1 MGVKIPGATF
11 EPMTS
16 PIVPEDVSPP
26 ARYVELND
34 FRSILA
40 AITAARL
47 EWLNAMSRP
56 QTDEAMRFWFANRD
70 RGTILY
76 ALMSEWFRGYWP
88 YRSELR
94 AAVPSVSE
102 SSLARCLK
110 EAVGGYYIEIE
121 SAGTDG
127 RRRLIKPTRKL
138 IVAVERALTDHF
150 RISAKAMPEDSS
162 FRRGLEYLVNSSERL
177 EEIRSLQAVMRYGAP
192 GRSSPYRDG
201 PE

>member
-1 MGVKIPGATF
+1 MTVKIPEATF
-11 EPMTS
+11 EPMSS
-16 PIVPEDVSPP
+16 PIVPEDVAPP
-26 ARYVELND
+26 ARYVELSD
-34 FRSILA
+34 FREILA
-40 AITAARL
+40 AVMVARL
-47 EWLNAMSRP
+47 EWINAMSRP
-56 QTDEAMRFWFANRD
+56 EANETMRFWFANRD
-70 RGTILY
+70 RAAILY

-110 EAVGGYYIEIE
+110 DAVDARYIEIE
-121 SAGTDG
+121 AAGGDG

-150 RISAKAMPEDSS
+150 RLSAESMPADSS
-162 FRRGLEYLVNSSERL
+162 FRRGLEFLVNASERL

-192 GRSSPYRDG
+192 PRSSPFQDG